1 MKTRKDVFIEG
12 DILASRHP
20 ENRTSLSASIG

>member
-20 ENRTSLSASIG
+20 GEVNQLSASIG